1 MQMKIITF
9 VIASIILVSAVIG
22 CGYRVMGKGGTF
34 PEGITSVAIIPL
46 ENKTTEPNL
55 TAIFTSALRREFI
68 FRQDVKVVTE
78 QKAEATLVGSITAV
92 DTASVAYEAQGRATE
107 YDISVTVDA
116 RLIRQGTK
124 AVLWKGEKIKGTWH
138 YLASLDVM
146 TNETNKN
153 QAIQKIASD
162 LSEKIYI
169 MIKERF

>member
-1 MQMKIITF
+1 MQIKKIIF
-9 VIASIILVSAVIG
+9 VLATIILVSAMIG
-22 CGYRVMGKGGTF
+22 CGYHVMGKGGTF

-46 ENKTTEPNL
+46 ENNTREPNL

-78 QKAEATLVGSITAV
+78 QKAEATLVGSITAI
-92 DTASVAYEAQGRATE
+92 DTGSVAYNTEGRATE
-107 YDISVTVDA
+107 YDISVTLDA

-124 AVLWKGEKIKGTWH
+124 AVLWKGDKIKGTWH

-146 TNETNKN
+146 TNESNKN
-153 QAIQKIASD
+153 QAIQKIATD